1 MSTES
6 SFSSVQQGPPIEVF
20 AVNKAYL
27 DDPHPQK
34 VNLTYRT
41 EECKPWVLPVVR
53 QAERELAADDTY
65 RTEEC
70 KPWVLPVVRQAERE
84 LAADDTYRTE
94 ECKPWVLPVVRQA
107 ERELAAD
114 DTYRTEEC
122 KPWVLPV
129 VRQAERE
136 LAADDTYRT
145 EECKPWVLPVVRQAE
160 KELAADDSLNHE
172 YLPVLGL
179 ESFSSAATRMLLGGD
194 ASPPLREGRAFGVQT
209 LSGTGALRV
218 GAEFLHRILN
228 YTTFYYSKPTWE
240 NHRLVFLNAGFTE
253 AREYRYWNPE
263 KRAVD
268 FTGMYE
274 DLVNAP
280 DNSVII
286 LHACAHNPTG
296 CDPTE
301 DQWKQLAQLFKERPS
316 LFVFF
321 DSAYQGFASGDL
333 ERDAFAVRKFS
344 TKKFLYPNLESYS
357 IPTDE
362 RIGNLTLVL
371 KDKSHIPAVK
381 SQITLIVRAMYS
393 NPPSHGA
400 RIVSLV
406 LNNPRLYDQWKQ
418 CIETMSGRIKQ
429 MRRGL
434 RERLEKLNTPGTWN
448 HITEQ
453 IGMFSYTGLNPQ
465 QVAHMVDKHHVYLLR
480 SGRIN
485 MCGLTTQNL
494 DHVAQAIHDAVTSI
508 PSHL

>member
-27 DDPHPQK
+27 DDPHPKK
-34 VNLTYRT
+34 VNLS
-41 EECKPWVLPVVR
+41 VG
-53 QAERELAADDTY
+53 A
-65 RTEEC
+65 
-70 KPWVLPVVRQAERE
+70 
-84 LAADDTYRTE
+84 
-94 ECKPWVLPVVRQA
+94 
-107 ERELAAD
+107 
-114 DTYRTEEC
+114 
-122 KPWVLPV
+122 
-129 VRQAERE
+129 
-136 LAADDTYRT
+136 YRT

-286 LHACAHNPTG
+286 LHACAHNPTDLVKAPENSVIILHACAHNPTG

-333 ERDAFAVRKFS
+333 ERDAFAVRYFAQEGFE
-344 TKKFLYPNLESYS
+344 FLCSQSFAKNFGLYN
-357 IPTDE
+357 E